1 MCTLVLSVVSHSLF
15 DKVITIICF
24 CLSLTLSYIL
34 NIGVVN
40 YCRNSV
46 KLEVA
51 KFLLQV
57 NC

>member
-15 DKVITIICF
+15 DKVIICF

-40 YCRNSV
+40 CCRKDV